1 MHNGWLIIN
10 YPRTSHGCCLCFNNR
25 SAVSR
30 WFMVIG
36 LVNCLALSSS
46 LLALIACVAATQ
58 FPFPLLRKPLCY
70 ITLIL
75 SVFGWFQIG
84 KINNKHTFSCQ
95 KLISSCAN
103 CLTGNWNSFT
113 YSESYKPSVSCL
125 SWEACYIFIR
135 CYCLGCLNN
144 IIPYKIVYY

>member
-1 MHNGWLIIN
+1 MNAVCVSII
-10 YPRTSHGCCLCFNNR
+10 
-25 SAVSR
+25 AVLS
-30 WFMVIG
+30 VDDSC
-36 LVNCLALSSS
+36 LVNCFALSSS

-95 KLISSCAN
+95 ELISTCAN

-113 YSESYKPSVSCL
+113 YLESYKPSVSCL
-125 SWEACYIFIR
+125 SWEACYIFII

-144 IIPYKIVYY
+144 IIPYKIVYYYHLALITLYRLI